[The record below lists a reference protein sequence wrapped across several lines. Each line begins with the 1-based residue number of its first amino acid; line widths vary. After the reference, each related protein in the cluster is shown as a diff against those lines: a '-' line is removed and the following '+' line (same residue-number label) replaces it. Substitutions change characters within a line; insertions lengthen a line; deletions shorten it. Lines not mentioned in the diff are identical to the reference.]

1 MDYGSGSTGTGTTAT
16 TTQQQYSSC
25 RSVSPPSR
33 VSSCSPPPPPPAV
46 QVVGNAPPTL
56 VLSPCAACKILRR
69 RCADGCV
76 LAPYFP
82 PTEPAKFTTAHR
94 VFGASN
100 IIKLLQDLPESS
112 RADAVSSMVYEA
124 EARLRDPVYG
134 CAGAVCRL
142 QKQANELKVQ
152 LARAQADLLNAQAQH
167 ANLLALVCVEMANRR
182 DSNHQ
187 QQQHQPPSPPLM
199 DGGGGGCSDFGA
211 AAYQAFYDSDMD
223 SATWPD
229 REAQL
234 WT

>member
-1 MDYGSGSTGTGTTAT
+1 MDYSNASSGTAAHH
-16 TTQQQYSSC
+16 Y
-25 RSVSPPSR
+25 RSMSPPSR
-33 VSSCSPPPPPPAV
+33 ASSSSCSPPPPTV
-46 QVVGNAPPTL
+46 QLVGNVAPTV

-142 QKQANELKVQ
+142 QKQANDLKVQ

-182 DSNHQ
+182 DHR
-187 QQQHQPPSPPLM
+187 QQQHQSPPSFL
-199 DGGGGGCSDFGA
+199 DSGGGSDFGA
-211 AAYQAFYDSDMD
+211 AYKAFCDSELD
-223 SATWPD
+223 SAAWPD
-229 REAQL
+229 VEAQL